1 MSKGWKLATKK
12 EVESRDGRPEN
23 IELVC
28 PIQFGKMFTTSGVK
42 GNKRLLVLDEI
53 EKDNPELD
61 IEEKADEIDKIAN
74 SNQSIQDDQQVGN
87 LQGA

>member
-1 MSKGWKLATKK
+1 M
-12 EVESRDGRPEN
+12 
-23 IELVC
+23 
-28 PIQFGKMFTTSGVK
+28 
-42 GNKRLLVLDEI
+42 VLDEI

-61 IEEKADEIDKIAN
+61 IEEKADEIDKIGN